1 MSDEQRMYNKKQS
14 KVILNFGRDSVIY
27 HFDKF
32 YSDRQNID
40 QVMTFCIALTRGNFF
55 SQDN

>member
-40 QVMTFCIALTRGNFF
+40 QVMTFALPLLVENFF
-55 SQDN
+55 QDN